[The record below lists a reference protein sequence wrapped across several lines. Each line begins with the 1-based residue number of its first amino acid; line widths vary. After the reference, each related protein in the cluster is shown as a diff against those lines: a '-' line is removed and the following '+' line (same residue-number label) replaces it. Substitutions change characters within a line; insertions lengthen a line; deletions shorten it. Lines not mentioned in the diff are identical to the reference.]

1 MPLKDIFDDFRR
13 SKATLEKIHGDTIQY
28 FDEIVRKLSNP
39 RDAAIAEELSYAS
52 SPPTSPDEVKVM
64 ARAAA
69 MADIHLEF
77 DSTLAELLYTTEERK
92 EVAALFSQEPAL
104 IFKDRED
111 VTKVEATVETGLNIE
126 FLKSGVSIIDSP
138 GRNENE
144 ALDNLVKEKL
154 ENPLAFDREVLSEM
168 TSRRSDL
175 PIFFVVSKLEPEDRT
190 ESSDDEDDE
199 PSASAQSGKKH
210 RETEVQSRK
219 KQRVYEWLVKHGH
232 LSGDTLMEQNERFH
246 GLSAWRIQQYHEMKK
261 TKPKAPS
268 DAFTGYIEAF
278 DRFQNSLKDF
288 AEESLRTRVEHVCQN
303 SHPPSCPDVWIFSF
317 RRPMS

>member
-104 IFKDRED
+104 IFVGQTNCGKSSIVNQLLGCKALPSSDQPSTARIVRVSYAEQPFCRLVAKDGTILQEITLKGKNKIPRKKIELNQKDRED

-154 ENPLAFDREVLSEM
+154 ENPLAFVIYVVDGHNLFTKEV
-168 TSRRSDL
+168 R
-175 PIFFVVSKLEPEDRT
+175 IFQLFLNW
-190 ESSDDEDDE
+190 
-199 PSASAQSGKKH
+199 A
-210 RETEVQSRK
+210 
-219 KQRVYEWLVKHGH
+219 
-232 LSGDTLMEQNERFH
+232 
-246 GLSAWRIQQYHEMKK
+246 
-261 TKPKAPS
+261 
-268 DAFTGYIEAF
+268 
-278 DRFQNSLKDF
+278 SLKKYC
-288 AEESLRTRVEHVCQN
+288 E
-303 SHPPSCPDVWIFSF
+303 
-317 RRPMS
+317 